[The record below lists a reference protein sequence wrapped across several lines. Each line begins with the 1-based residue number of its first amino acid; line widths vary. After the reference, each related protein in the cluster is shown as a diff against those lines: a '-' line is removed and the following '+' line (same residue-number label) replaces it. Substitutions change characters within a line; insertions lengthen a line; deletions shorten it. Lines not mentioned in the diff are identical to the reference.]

1 VAKPLLIHGMHGLGD
16 NISQRAIVKR
26 FMRDREVFLRT
37 SWPVLNH
44 DLMEQGLKCVRL
56 HSGLRVQAKNETLEA
71 DKFVVAP
78 PGIEKIEVKYW
89 EKGPQH
95 IKLPGT
101 VLEEIFR
108 LAGLKLEPDDTFDL
122 TVRDAW
128 ADQMDDLL
136 EQRGWKG
143 QPILVYRPLTKR
155 PEARMNI
162 GRDPDPQVYR
172 DVLAQ
177 ICDRFFVVSVASLC
191 DGREWLL
198 DATEQAAGVADIT
211 FHGDGLSIPLLV
223 ALFARASVA
232 YVAAGFGAILA
243 SAVQTPVIS
252 LVGREPAR
260 WLDCSRTS
268 PYLGIEPP
276 WADAVQRARSFLDA
290 SVYGYER
297 GIWRHSSELPSP
309 RQ

>member
-1 VAKPLLIHGMHGLGD
+1 MEAELKPILLHGCHGLGD
-16 NISQRAIVKR
+16 TINQRAIVKR
-26 FMRDREVFLRT
+26 FMRDRDVYLRT
-37 SWPVLNH
+37 SWPVLNW
-44 DLMEQGLKCVRL
+44 DLMDQGLKCVRL

-128 ADQMDDLL
+128 ANQMDDLL

-172 DVLAQ
+172 DVLAHIREQ
-177 ICDRFFVVSVASLC
+177 FFVVSVASLLP
-191 DGREWLL
+191 GREWLV
-198 DATEQAAGVADIT
+198 DATAQAAG
-211 FHGDGLSIPLLV
+211 L
-223 ALFARASVA
+223 
-232 YVAAGFGAILA
+232 
-243 SAVQTPVIS
+243 
-252 LVGREPAR
+252 
-260 WLDCSRTS
+260 
-268 PYLGIEPP
+268 
-276 WADAVQRARSFLDA
+276 ADATF
-290 SVYGYER
+290 
-297 GIWRHSSELPSP
+297 
-309 RQ
+309 